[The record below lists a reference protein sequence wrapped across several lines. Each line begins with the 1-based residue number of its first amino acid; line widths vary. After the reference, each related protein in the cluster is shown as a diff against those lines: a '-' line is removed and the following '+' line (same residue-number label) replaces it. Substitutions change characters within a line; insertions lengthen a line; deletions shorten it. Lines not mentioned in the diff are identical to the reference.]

1 VTSGSQ
7 CRRDDSSAAATS
19 SIHLISSSLLI
30 SATSTFAL
38 VSLLCPAP
46 GLTLPHSLSALLLQL
61 LTPLLVFSSRL
72 ISHPLAMASAASRPG
87 VGHVNASNPAVKRIM
102 REYAEFSASYAS
114 AVSSGSDIDVVAAPL
129 EDNLFEWHFTLRGP
143 PSTAFASGLYHG
155 RILLPSNYPFR
166 PPDVVLLTPS
176 GRFEI
181 GKKICLSISSFHP
194 ANWQPSWSIRTVLT
208 ALTAFFPTPAAGAI
222 GSLDYTETEKA
233 ALAVKSRHFT
243 CTHCKLTNE
252 QIMESARQRQLQQQ
266 QQTAAASTSTSSHSS
281 TASATPA
288 TPVAPISP
296 SPPPSDRTPAVTL
309 PKPDA
314 PSATVEPPSAPPAA
328 SSVTSP
334 ATSTSA
340 AAPAV
345 SSLSSSSSPAPP
357 ASSSS
362 SSSESAAGIAQPAA
376 AVASSSSAS
385 AAVVDIATAPSKL
398 SRVTVLLSLL
408 IFALLMRKLFGHLLR
423 LHSSSSG
430 LQHSTSSLY

>member
-1 VTSGSQ
+1 
-7 CRRDDSSAAATS
+7 
-19 SIHLISSSLLI
+19 
-30 SATSTFAL
+30 
-38 VSLLCPAP
+38 
-46 GLTLPHSLSALLLQL
+46 
-61 LTPLLVFSSRL
+61 
-72 ISHPLAMASAASRPG
+72 MASAGSRPG

-114 AVSSGSDIDVVAAPL
+114 AVSSGTDIDVVAAPL

-176 GRFEI
+176 GRFET

-243 CTHCKLTNE
+243 CPHCSLSNE

-266 QQTAAASTSTSSHSS
+266 QEKANASTSSASSPSAS
-281 TASATPA
+281 TAGPA
-288 TPVAPISP
+288 SPAAPTFMP
-296 SPPPSDRTPAVTL
+296 SPPAPAFDPAPAVTL
-309 PKPDA
+309 SSSEA
-314 PSATVEPPSAPPAA
+314 PPVIVEPPNAPLAAA
-328 SSVTSP
+328 SLIQP
-334 ATSTSA
+334 APSST
-340 AAPAV
+340 AAPV
-345 SSLSSSSSPAPP
+345 VPTLLSSS
-357 ASSSS
+357 AS
-362 SSSESAAGIAQPAA
+362 
-376 AVASSSSAS
+376 SSSSAS
-385 AAVVDIATAPSKL
+385 AAAAGVAQPAGAVPPSSPSSSASAAALAMAAAPSKL
-398 SRVTVLLSLL
+398 SRVTVMLSLL
-408 IFALLMRKLFGHLLR
+408 IFALLFRKLIGHLLR
-423 LHSSSSG
+423 MHSGSSG